1 MFDDDYIIYSPYFAL
16 QKKQKKQ
23 NNYALTAWRQF
34 RKAAMVCCLNMAERS
49 LSVSLR
55 VINILAV
62 WI

>member
-1 MFDDDYIIYSPYFAL
+1 MFDDDYIISSPYFAL
-16 QKKQKKQ
+16 QKKKIY
-23 NNYALTAWRQF
+23 NYALTAWRQF

-55 VINILAV
+55 AINILAV